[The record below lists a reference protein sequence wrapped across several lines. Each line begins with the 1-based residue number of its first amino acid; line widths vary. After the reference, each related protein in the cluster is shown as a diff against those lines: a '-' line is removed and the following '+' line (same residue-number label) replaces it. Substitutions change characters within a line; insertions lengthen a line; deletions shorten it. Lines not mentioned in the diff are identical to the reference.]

1 MRFNWKKTLLITLDV
16 ALGAYIVVA
25 FASFNKPKEEAPVC
39 KKVSID
45 IQDETDSTDSGA
57 DGRK

>member
-25 FASFNKPKEEAPVC
+25 FASFNKPKE
-39 KKVSID
+39 
-45 IQDETDSTDSGA
+45 
-57 DGRK
+57 